1 MLALRLLLLGCGAT
15 VAVGQQARAGEAAAS
30 LRAAEEER
38 VQIGPGDNYDDDKV
52 PAAATEG
59 AAVVAAVQPEAGHE
73 LLPRRAEDEAVPEA
87 RHQPAAEVREGVAA
101 ETVRRVAAGTPIS
114 PRRRPPDRHPS
125 PPPRAAARAAHAGR
139 GKAPQAVPQAR
150 EGAEQ
155 AREGRGLLLDEE
167 DDEAAAQARE
177 AEAAGHHGGGVRPSR
192 AAEPAAAAVAA
203 AAVASAASSVLLD
216 GRFQSVG
223 KSVLLLRR
231 M

>member
-101 ETVRRVAAGTPIS
+101 ETVRRVAAGNPKLTA
-114 PRRRPPDRHPS
+114 
-125 PPPRAAARAAHAGR
+125 PPPTRPTPAVLRMSWAMSWERRVGR
-139 GKAPQAVPQAR
+139 GS
-150 EGAEQ
+150 EGPFT
-155 AREGRGLLLDEE
+155 
-167 DDEAAAQARE
+167 
-177 AEAAGHHGGGVRPSR
+177 V
-192 AAEPAAAAVAA
+192 
-203 AAVASAASSVLLD
+203 SATL
-216 GRFQSVG
+216 
-223 KSVLLLRR
+223 
-231 M
+231 

>member
-15 VAVGQQARAGEAAAS
+15 VAVGQQARAGDTAAS
-30 LRAAEEER
+30 PRAAEKER
-38 VQIGPGDNYDDDKV
+38 EQIGPGDNYDDDKV
-52 PAAATEG
+52 PAVVAEVAT
-59 AAVVAAVQPEAGHE
+59 VVAAVQPEAGHE

-139 GKAPQAVPQAR
+139 GEAPQAVPQAR
-150 EGAEQ
+150 EGAKE
-155 AREGRGLLLDEE
+155 AREGRGQREE